1 MSPRMKQFGT
11 WSIISTLLVSFILGA
26 ATWLSVQASM
36 VPELQATFKTE
47 IRHLNTNMIDVS
59 STIKETNTL
68 LRENRDVINRS
79 TYRLTELEKDCEE
92 NKQEIKKYLRR
103 WDEN

>member
-1 MSPRMKQFGT
+1 MSPKIRQFGT

-26 ATWLSVQASM
+26 ATWLGVQASQ

-59 STIKETNTL
+59 NTIKETNTL
-68 LRENRDVINRS
+68 LRGNRDVINKS
-79 TYRLTELEKDCEE
+79 VYRITELEKDCED
-92 NKQEIKKYLRR
+92 NKREIEKCKRFH
-103 WDEN
+103 DGN